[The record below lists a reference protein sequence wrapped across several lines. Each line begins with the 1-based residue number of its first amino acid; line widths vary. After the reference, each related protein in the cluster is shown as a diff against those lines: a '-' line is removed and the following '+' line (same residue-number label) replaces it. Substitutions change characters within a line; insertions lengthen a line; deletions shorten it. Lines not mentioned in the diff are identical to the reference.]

1 MESIKELYKI
11 GRGPSSSHTIGPE
24 RAAKI
29 MMERY
34 PAADFFEV
42 ELLGSLA
49 FTGKGHRTDFVLQ
62 KTFNV
67 ECKVVF
73 NTSLKELMH
82 PNTFII
88 RAYKDNQLL
97 ASLTFYSIGGG
108 SLQIEGEEKTP
119 KDEIYSEKNMKE
131 IISWCHLNNCSF
143 ADYVFAHEKV
153 AIKGYL
159 NKVYEKMSESIERG
173 LQKQGTL
180 PGKLHIQ
187 RKAKSIYD
195 SRIQGEENYDLKTIA
210 SYALAV
216 AEENASGEQVVTA
229 PTCGSSGVLPA
240 ILRFAKEKYHFS
252 QEKIIESLAVAG
264 IFGNVVKT
272 NASISGAECGC
283 QAELGTAC
291 AMASTALAYL
301 FDLSLE
307 QIEYAAEM
315 ALEHNLGLTCDPLE
329 GMVQIPCIERNVVI
343 ALRVLDLVELAKLLT
358 NSHKISFDMVVQTMK
373 ETGMDLNYKYRETAE
388 GGLAR
393 LKDKII

>member
-1 MESIKELYKI
+1 MESLKELYKI

-34 PAADFFEV
+34 PTADFFEV

-67 ECKVVF
+67 DCKVVF
-73 NTSLKELMH
+73 NTELKELMH

-131 IISWCHLNNCSF
+131 IIFWCHLNNCSF
-143 ADYVFAHEKV
+143 VDYVFAHEKV
-153 AIKGYL
+153 TIKGYL
-159 NKVYEKMSESIERG
+159 NKVYEKMEESIERG

-180 PGKLHIQ
+180 PGKLHIE

-195 SRIQGEENYDLKTIA
+195 SRIQGEDNCDLKTIA

-216 AEENASGEQVVTA
+216 AEENAAGEQVVTA

-307 QIEYAAEM
+307 QIEYVAEM

-329 GMVQIPCIERNVVI
+329 GMVQIPCIERNVII
-343 ALRVLDLVELAKLLT
+343 ALRVLDLVELAKLFT

-373 ETGMDLNYKYRETAE
+373 ETGMDLSYKYRETAE

>member
-1 MESIKELYKI
+1 M
-11 GRGPSSSHTIGPE
+11 
-24 RAAKI
+24 
-29 MMERY
+29 
-34 PAADFFEV
+34 
-42 ELLGSLA
+42 
-49 FTGKGHRTDFVLQ
+49 
-62 KTFNV
+62 
-67 ECKVVF
+67 
-73 NTSLKELMH
+73 
-82 PNTFII
+82 
-88 RAYKDNQLL
+88 
-97 ASLTFYSIGGG
+97 
-108 SLQIEGEEKTP
+108 
-119 KDEIYSEKNMKE
+119 
-131 IISWCHLNNCSF
+131 
-143 ADYVFAHEKV
+143 
-153 AIKGYL
+153 
-159 NKVYEKMSESIERG
+159 
-173 LQKQGTL
+173 
-180 PGKLHIQ
+180 
-187 RKAKSIYD
+187 
-195 SRIQGEENYDLKTIA
+195 KTIA

-307 QIEYAAEM
+307 QIEYVAEM

>member
-11 GRGPSSSHTIGPE
+11 RRGPSSSHTIGPE

-34 PAADFFEV
+34 PTADFFEV

-67 ECKVVF
+67 DCKVVF
-73 NTSLKELMH
+73 NTELKELMH

-143 ADYVFAHEKV
+143 ADYVFTHEK
-153 AIKGYL
+153 ALIKNHL
-159 NKVYEKMSESIERG
+159 SKVYEKMNESIERG
-173 LQKQGTL
+173 LHKQGTL

-187 RKAKSIYD
+187 RKAKRIYN
-195 SRIQGEENYDLKTIA
+195 SRIHGEENYNLKTIA

-307 QIEYAAEM
+307 QIEYVAEM

-329 GMVQIPCIERNVVI
+329 GMVQIPCIERNVII
-343 ALRVLDLVELAKLLT
+343 ALRVLDLVELAKLFT

-373 ETGMDLNYKYRETAE
+373 ETGMDLSYKYRETAE